1 MKSRLHKLR
10 QPLIPQRIR
19 RIASQ
24 GFAFIPHRFLS
35 DNFLSLLSR
44 DELALYVF
52 LLLAGNQHGVSFY
65 RYDAICST
73 LSMHLDD
80 YIQARNALIAKDLLA
95 FDGSRYQLLSLPT
108 QPPAASTAPLTDQA
122 DFEACDPA
130 TIRATILADLD
141 PSAD

>member
-1 MKSRLHKLR
+1 MKSRLQKLR
-10 QPLIPQRIR
+10 LPLIPKRVR
-19 RIASQ
+19 RIAGK
-24 GFAFIPHRFLS
+24 GFAFIPHRFLA

-95 FDGSRYQLLSLPT
+95 FDGQRYQVLSLPA
-108 QPPAASTAPLTDQA
+108 QPPVDSATPLTDQA
-122 DFEACDPA
+122 DFEAQDPA
-130 TIRATILADLD
+130 TIRAAILADLD
-141 PSAD
+141 SAD